1 MAVARLSVPG
11 FRASG
16 VRCGIKAK
24 GTDLALIASDEPA
37 AWAGVFTQSSVVGA
51 PVEWS
56 RARVRAGFGRGV
68 VINSGISNVAC
79 GAEGRRNTREMA
91 QLAAR
96 EIGCRA
102 GEICVASTGVIGE
115 PLPMECLRSGIPSA
129 ASALAAAGWS
139 GAADAIRT
147 TDTFA
152 KTATV
157 RAKVGGRGIRVLG
170 IAKGSGM
177 IEPRMATML
186 AFLVTDA
193 LVSPAQLRRVLRRT
207 SDISFNRVTVDGE
220 TSTSDMALLLAS
232 GQAGNV
238 RIASDRDP
246 GAAQFEEAI
255 AKVAT
260 SLARDLARDGEGAT
274 KLVDVEVRG
283 ARNRAEAEI
292 AVRRIANSMLVKT
305 AIHGGDP
312 NWGRILQT
320 VGAAGVAVRLARA
333 EVRVGPAR
341 VFSMGEPVRGAALRR
356 AEKHLQGREVR
367 LSVDLGAGQAA
378 DRIWTCDLSRDYI
391 RINADYTT

>member
-1 MAVARLSVPG
+1 
-11 FRASG
+11 
-16 VRCGIKAK
+16 
-24 GTDLALIASDEPA
+24 
-37 AWAGVFTQSSVVGA
+37 
-51 PVEWS
+51 
-56 RARVRAGFGRGV
+56 
-68 VINSGISNVAC
+68 
-79 GAEGRRNTREMA
+79 MA

-96 EIGCRA
+96 EIGCRTD
-102 GEICVASTGVIGE
+102 EICVASTGVIGE
-115 PLPMECLRSGIPSA
+115 PLPMDRLRSGIPGA
-129 ASALAAAGWS
+129 ASALSGAGWA
-139 GAADAIRT
+139 GAAEAIRT

-152 KTATV
+152 KTATI
-157 RAKVGGRGIRVLG
+157 RAKVGGRWIRVLG

-207 SDISFNRVTVDGE
+207 SNISFNRVTVDGE
-220 TSTSDMALLLAS
+220 TSTSDMALLLAN
-232 GQAGNV
+232 GRAGNA

-246 GAAQFEEAI
+246 GAAPFEEAI
-255 AKVAT
+255 AQVAT

-320 VGAAGVAVRLARA
+320 VGAAGVTVRLARA
-333 EVRVGPAR
+333 EVRVGAAR
-341 VFSMGEPVRGAALRR
+341 VFSMGEPTRGAALRR

>member
-16 VRCGIKAK
+16 VRCGIKSK
-24 GTDLALIASDEPA
+24 GLDLALVVSDEPA

-56 RARVRAGFGRGV
+56 RGRVRAGSGRGV
-68 VINSGISNVAC
+68 VVNSGSSNVAC
-79 GAEGRRNTREMA
+79 GAEGRRNAREMA
-91 QLAAR
+91 ELAAR

-115 PLPMECLRSGIPSA
+115 PLPMERLRAGIP
-129 ASALAAAGWS
+129 AAAAALSVSGWT
-139 GAADAIRT
+139 GAAEAIRT

-152 KTATV
+152 KTAMV
-157 RAKVGGRGIRVLG
+157 RARIDGRWVRIAG

-220 TSTSDMALLLAS
+220 TSTSDMALLLAN
-232 GQAGNV
+232 GRAGNA

-246 GAAQFEEAI
+246 GAARFEEAV

-274 KLVDVEVRG
+274 KLIDIEVRG
-283 ARNRAEAEI
+283 ARNRAEAEV

-312 NWGRILQT
+312 NWGRILQA
-320 VGAAGVAVRLARA
+320 VGAGGVTVRLGRA

-341 VFSMGEPVRGAALRR
+341 VFSMGEPVRGAARR
-356 AEKHLQGREVR
+356 QAEKHLQGREVR
-367 LSVDLGAGQAA
+367 LTVDLGAGRAA
-378 DRIWTCDLSRDYI
+378 DRVWTCDLSKDYV